1 MCHILKTELFKLG
14 LTLFLILYCT
24 MPFDLQ
30 KAIRPNILALQP
42 YRCARDDYDS
52 GVLLDANE
60 NAFGPS
66 LSEPRSGDLNRYPDP
81 LHPDIKERVV
91 SLRKIPSVHNVF
103 LGVGSDEVIDL
114 LLRIACVP
122 GKDKILITP
131 PTYGMYSVCAQIN
144 DVGVVKVN
152 LDVEEGAY
160 QLETEAVNQALKSD
174 PTIKVVFLCSPGN
187 PTSTCLNPDSIRA
200 VLENP
205 DYSGLV
211 VVDEAYIDF
220 VDQTKNPSV
229 STWITKYPNLV
240 VMQTLSK
247 SFGLAGI
254 RMGVGIANADVIQIL
269 NNTKA
274 PYNISTLTAQ
284 VALEALSDKGLETMY
299 QNIEQLRQQ
308 RDLLI
313 EALQN
318 FPVAGVG
325 KIRGAAE
332 GNFLLVEILNQ
343 NGEPCNQR
351 AEQVYKN
358 LAESK
363 DVVVRFRGKDYG
375 CTGCLR
381 ISVGT
386 EQEMKTCLKQL
397 EIALQEVA

>member
-1 MCHILKTELFKLG
+1 
-14 LTLFLILYCT
+14 

-30 KAIRPNILALQP
+30 KVIRPNILALQP
-42 YRCARDDYDS
+42 YRCARDDYSS

-60 NAFGPS
+60 NAYGPS

-81 LHPDIKERVV
+81 LHPDIKERIV

-160 QLETEAVNQALKSD
+160 QLQTEAVNQALKSD

-187 PTSTCLNPDSIRA
+187 PTSTCLSPDSIRA

-205 DYSGLV
+205 DYNGLV

-229 STWITKYPNLV
+229 SNWITKYPNLV

-254 RMGVGIANADVIQIL
+254 RMGVGLANADVIQIL

-284 VALEALSDKGLETMY
+284 VALEALSDKGLATMY

-308 RDLLI
+308 RVVLI

-332 GNFLLVEILNQ
+332 GNFLLVEILNK
-343 NGEPCNQR
+343 NGEPCNKR

-381 ISVGT
+381 ISIGT
-386 EQEMKTCLKQL
+386 GQEMKTCLKQL